1 LNLKFGILLV
11 NLTKRDRKWFQEF
24 RDNEVRKKWKKYE
37 NVTEEMR
44 KERDIIVSRKINYDR
59 WRH

>member
-1 LNLKFGILLV
+1 M
-11 NLTKRDRKWFQEF
+11 
-24 RDNEVRKKWKKYE
+24 RKKWKNDE